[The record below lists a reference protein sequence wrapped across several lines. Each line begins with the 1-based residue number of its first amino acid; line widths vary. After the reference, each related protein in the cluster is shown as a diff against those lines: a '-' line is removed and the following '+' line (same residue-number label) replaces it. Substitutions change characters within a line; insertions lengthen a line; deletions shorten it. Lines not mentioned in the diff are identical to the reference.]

1 LLRSGS
7 TTATSGARPPPPRAT
22 PISDRLAETIAARAR
37 AALASGALEPI
48 ETEETALE
56 DGDVRFVVRSVS
68 SLARKPAASEIPK
81 DDARPNPFTPPDAEL
96 VIGDITATHFGVLNK
111 YPVVAQHLL
120 IVTREFMDQEAL
132 LDATDFAALAA
143 CLRQVD
149 GLCFYNGGREA
160 GASQPHRHLQLVPLP
175 LSTQRG
181 ADAWSVPMEAVFDQ
195 WSSGGGTTRL
205 LRLPF
210 RNAFAVLE
218 PSLFDDVDA
227 ARCLLELYTVM
238 LAACGLREESA
249 NDSGRAANEPERPLG
264 PYNLLIARG
273 WMLLVPRTRERF
285 GTISVNAL
293 GFAGSLFVRD
303 AAEMDALRAAGPMSV
318 LRAVAVPY

>member
-1 LLRSGS
+1 V
-7 TTATSGARPPPPRAT
+7 
-22 PISDRLAETIAARAR
+22 
-37 AALASGALEPI
+37 
-48 ETEETALE
+48 LE

-68 SLARKPAASEIPK
+68 SLARKRAAGAFHK
-81 DDARPNPFTPPDAEL
+81 DDARPNPFAPPDAEL
-96 VIGDITATHFGVLNK
+96 LIGDITPTHFGVLNK
-111 YPVVAQHLL
+111 YPVVAHHLL
-120 IVTREFMDQEAL
+120 IVTHEFVDQETL

-143 CLRQVD
+143 CLGQVD
-149 GLCFYNGGREA
+149 GLGFYNGGPEA
-160 GASQPHRHLQLVPLP
+160 GASQPHRHLQLIPLP
-175 LSTQRG
+175 LTTERG
-181 ADAWSVPMEAVFDQ
+181 SAPWSVPMEAVFDQ

-218 PSLFDDVDA
+218 PSFFDDADA
-227 ARCLLELYTVM
+227 AERLLELYTVM

-249 NDSGRAANEPERPLG
+249 NDGGRAANEPERPLG
-264 PYNLLIARG
+264 PYNLLLTRR
-273 WMLLVPRTRERF
+273 WMLLVPRSQEHF

-303 AAEMDALRAAGPMSV
+303 QAEMDALRATGSMSV

>member
-1 LLRSGS
+1 M
-7 TTATSGARPPPPRAT
+7 
-22 PISDRLAETIAARAR
+22 PISDGLADRIAARTR
-37 AALASGALEPI
+37 AAIASGALEPI
-48 ETEETALE
+48 ETAETALE

-68 SLARKPAASEIPK
+68 SLARKRAAGAIPK
-81 DDARPNPFTPPDAEL
+81 DGARPNPFAPPDAEL
-96 VIGDITATHFGVLNK
+96 VIGDITPTHFGVLNK
-111 YPVVAQHLL
+111 YPVVAHHLL
-120 IVTREFMDQEAL
+120 IVTREFVDQETL

-149 GLCFYNGGREA
+149 GLGFYNGGRAA

-175 LSTQRG
+175 LSMQRG
-181 ADAWSVPMEAVFDQ
+181 GDAWNVPVEAVFDQ

-218 PSLFDDVDA
+218 PLFFDEVDPA
-227 ARCLLELYTVM
+227 GRLLELYTVM
-238 LAACGLREESA
+238 LAACGLRAESA
-249 NDSGRAANEPERPLG
+249 NDGGRAANEPERPLG
-264 PYNLLIARG
+264 PYNLLVTRG
-273 WMLLVPRTRERF
+273 WMLVVPRTQEHF

-303 AAEMDALRAAGPMSV
+303 PTEMDALRAAGPMSV
-318 LRAVAVPY
+318 LRAVAVPA